1 MTVLMK
7 LLNRL
12 GPGVGVALLALSLSG
27 CGGGGTRVSQFR
39 PTALTVFGD
48 ETSVIGTG
56 TAGNGITEGYR
67 YTVNAL
73 VTTTSTA
80 TPPVTTTTFNCLA
93 NLIWVQQIAAFYG
106 FGLPCCPLT
115 SDTAQPSRNFAQVGS
130 GALALVD
137 QISAALTQ
145 RAFTKTDLVT
155 VYTGQN
161 DVLGLYASATSAAD
175 CFYEPGKAGAAG
187 PVARLAIQRGE
198 LVAAQVNRIAADG
211 NGGRVLFVTLPSLQR
226 SPFGINETTTHTDFD
241 RGLCLDQLA
250 AAFNSGLRTDVVQ
263 DGRLVGLVQADEQLL
278 LGVKG
283 LLGFADIT
291 NAVCG
296 ADLPNCTTVTFAS
309 RTPAITVDNY
319 LGYLWADDK
328 HFSVNMH
335 GRIGGLAITRAVNNP
350 F

>member
-1 MTVLMK
+1 MTVLKK
-7 LLNRL
+7 LVRPL
-12 GPGVGVALLALSLSG
+12 GLGVGAALLALGLAG
-27 CGGGGTRVSQFR
+27 CGGGTRVSQFK
-39 PTALTVFGD
+39 PTAITVFGD
-48 ETSVIGTG
+48 EASVIGTG
-56 TAGNGITEGYR
+56 VSGNGITTGYR
-67 YTVNAL
+67 YTVNAF
-73 VTTTSTA
+73 TTTTTTA

-93 NLIWVQQIAAFYG
+93 NLIWVQQVAAYYG
-106 FGLPCCPLT
+106 FGLPGCPLA
-115 SDTAQPSRNFAQVGS
+115 SDTAQPSRSFAEADS

-137 QISAALTQ
+137 QVSRALAQ

-161 DVLGLYASATSAAD
+161 DVLALYATATSGAD
-175 CFYEPGKAGAAG
+175 CYYEPGKADAAG
-187 PVARLAIQRGE
+187 PKARLAIQRGE

-211 NGGRVLFVTLPSLQR
+211 SGGRVLFVTLPSLQK
-226 SPFGINETTTHTDFD
+226 SPFGIAETKAHTDFD

-283 LLGFADIT
+283 LLGFSNIT
-291 NAVCG
+291 DAVCG
-296 ADLPNCTTVTFAS
+296 VAPPNCTTATLANL
-309 RTPAITVDNY
+309 TPAVTVDTY

-335 GRIGGLAITRAVNNP
+335 ARIGGLAITRAENNP